1 MKLTAPA
8 FLPAVPVIAVP
19 PELVTAPFKVRTP
32 VALVVIVPPLPLLPP
47 VVFKVPKVRFPAVLV
62 TEIAPAAPLAP
73 VPVALPFLAV
83 KLPALLLSVME
94 PPLPPF

>member
-1 MKLTAPA
+1 M
-8 FLPAVPVIAVP
+8 
-19 PELVTAPFKVRTP
+19 
-32 VALVVIVPPLPLLPP
+32 ALVVIVPPLPLLPP

-94 PPLPPF
+94 PRLPPF